1 MESSLQHTLSITPI
15 QAPCGTWEHRPR
27 HPLRSN
33 PVLYLNAITHLPE
46 QYSLNCASTSNRQS
60 IPIENA
66 CYHLLNAVG
75 WCRGNEERRDGNA
88 LKTPATL
95 SDVARHANV
104 STATASRVLS
114 GSSYPVSTE
123 TRERVQRSALELGY
137 AAHALARALVTKQSQ
152 TIGVI
157 VGDMIDPYFA
167 EIASGVEEFARSA
180 GCLTIICKGDRSPT
194 RERAYLR
201 LLKGHRAGGVV
212 FAGGTYVDSLEM
224 DALRSDVVQAV
235 AEGMRVVDL
244 GERGFA
250 GIPVITVDNRAV
262 LSDMTTYLVSLGHRS
277 IAFLE
282 GPPGFSTSKIRLQGY
297 LDAMREAELAPTLI
311 DGCGFDFESGRAATL
326 RLLAGSLPDAII
338 AFSDESAL
346 GVLMALR
353 QAGID
358 VPGRISVAG
367 VDGSRDAALLDLTTV
382 KLPMYELGAAAARL
396 VVEAEDTLPLTRAI
410 LPHRVVS
417 RGTTAHSHLPSHVPV
432 GAALYDS
439 WS

>member
-1 MESSLQHTLSITPI
+1 LRVKDRIES
-15 QAPCGTWEHRPR
+15 
-27 HPLRSN
+27 
-33 PVLYLNAITHLPE
+33 
-46 QYSLNCASTSNRQS
+46 
-60 IPIENA
+60 A
-66 CYHLLNAVG
+66 CYHVLDAVG
-75 WCRGNEERRDGNA
+75 WCRVDEERRNGNA

-104 STATASRVLS
+104 SAATASRVLS
-114 GSSYPVSTE
+114 GSSYPVSTK
-123 TRERVQRSALELGY
+123 TRERVQQSARELGY
-137 AAHALARALVTKQSQ
+137 APHALARALVTKQSQ
-152 TIGVI
+152 TVGVI

-194 RERAYLR
+194 RERSYLR
-201 LLKGHRAGGVV
+201 LLKGQRAGGVV
-212 FAGGTYVDSLEM
+212 FAGGTYVDSLDM

-235 AEGMRVVDL
+235 AEGMRIVDL
-244 GERGFA
+244 GERAFA
-250 GIPVITVDNRAV
+250 GIPSITVDNRAV
-262 LSDMTTYLVSLGHRS
+262 LSDMTAYLVSLGHRS

-297 LDAMREAELAPTLI
+297 LDAMREADLAPMLI
-311 DGCGFDFESGRAATL
+311 HGCGFDFESGRAAAL

-353 QAGID
+353 QAGVD

-367 VDGSRDAALLDLTTV
+367 VDGTRDAALLDLTTV

-396 VVEAEDTLPLTRAI
+396 IVEAEETLPPTRAI
-410 LPHRVVS
+410 VPHRVIS
-417 RGTTAHSHLPSHVPV
+417 RGTTARSRLSSDVSA
-432 GAALYDS
+432 GAALYAP